1 MATVGEMLRAGREA
15 QKSSIHQVA
24 EATKIRTD
32 HIRALEAG
40 DYDCFVAPVYI
51 RGFVRTYATLLKLDV
66 PQVMALLDGELSR
79 TEKFRAAPP
88 LDPTRRGP
96 LDTLL
101 FALSRVNWARTGIVV
116 AALAVLTGVGLGLY
130 EWRKTAT
137 SDPLGGL
144 KPILYQPTQ
153 QVSGAT
159 QSLPATPRKP

>member
-1 MATVGEMLRAGREA
+1 MATVGELLRAGRETR
-15 QKSSIHQVA
+15 KSTVHEVA

-32 HIRALEAG
+32 YIRALEEGA
-40 DYDCFVAPVYI
+40 YDGFVAPVYI

-88 LDPTRRGP
+88 LDPSRRGP
-96 LDTLL
+96 LDAVLY
-101 FALSRVNWARTGIVV
+101 ALSRVNWPKAGIAVGALVV
-116 AALAVLTGVGLGLY
+116 LAGIAVGLY
-130 EWRKTAT
+130 EWRQAAT

-153 QVSGAT
+153 QVSGAV
-159 QSLPATPRKP
+159 QPLPTPPRKP